1 MPPCSHGKK
10 FQNSLGLLENLENL
24 LGLFLMRSD
33 IFSRLLKWRAL
44 HHYHNVHKIL
54 KSLILTA
61 LRKLSNHTRKVTF
74 DLKLQKSKKILNLRN
89 IDVVFASVCPV
100 SSVKKLKV
108 FFAFLAN
115 LRCLKSHDY
124 PHNCAFW
131 TYNLKHEKNIGF
143 QLYFRKDLISRT
155 DFK

>member
-1 MPPCSHGKK
+1 MEGFAPLSQCTQNPKK
-10 FQNSLGLLENLENL
+10 SYFYGIAKIIYIIILE
-24 LGLFLMRSD
+24 
-33 IFSRLLKWRAL
+33 
-44 HHYHNVHKIL
+44 
-54 KSLILTA
+54 
-61 LRKLSNHTRKVTF
+61 KVTF

-124 PHNCAFW
+124 PHNCAF
-131 TYNLKHEKNIGF
+131 
-143 QLYFRKDLISRT
+143 
-155 DFK
+155 